1 MPRPTKCGNGLAGG
15 PSVPPLRKSRAI
27 PGGHPHPLP
36 SGAPSPWKGGGW
48 RAAQVCRPYE
58 RTGQFSV
65 VTLIRPLRG
74 HLPPERGNAC
84 GRPHGAAP
92 TKGPGNSRWLPSS
105 VPFGATFPLKG
116 GMLAGGHTGSPLRRI
131 LRRERWIGQVRR
143 GSGTAPAL
151 IFHPPRAQ
159 WPGGNLDTHS
169 DFARR

>member
-1 MPRPTKCGNGLAGG
+1 M
-15 PSVPPLRKSRAI
+15 
-27 PGGHPHPLP
+27 
-36 SGAPSPWKGGGW
+36 

-74 HLPPERGNAC
+74 HLLAGRGKAC

-92 TKGPGNSRWLPSS
+92 TKGPGNSRWPPSS
-105 VPFGATFPLKG
+105 APLGGTFPLTRG
-116 GMLAGGHTGSPLRRI
+116 RLAGGHTGLPLRRI

-151 IFHPPRAQ
+151 IFHLPRAQ
-159 WPGGNLDTHS
+159 WPGRNLECHS
-169 DFARR
+169 DFTRRKFCEIQQVRVPRNGVRGQATMSTKCSSGAVPGGVLPTLPPRAK